1 MGNVFEVCINF
12 LQTKLSHTDF
22 GIPPNVFGILRKA
35 NVYFF
40 SLSLSLSFFKMCASI
55 FQSGADFFFFLFLK
69 SNMSYKQLQK
79 DHKTST
85 EILDTIDLISTPKG
99 ENFFLYVSDI
109 WQFNS

>member
-40 SLSLSLSFFKMCASI
+40 LFLSPFHFSKCVLVYFKVVLIFFS
-55 FQSGADFFFFLFLK
+55 LFLK
-69 SNMSYKQLQK
+69 TNMSYKQLQK

-99 ENFFLYVSDI
+99 ENFFVYVSDI
-109 WQFNS
+109 WQFYS

>member
-55 FQSGADFFFFLFLK
+55 FQSGADFFSLFFLKLICHISNCKKTTRPPQK
-69 SNMSYKQLQK
+69 S
-79 DHKTST
+79 
-85 EILDTIDLISTPKG
+85 LIP
-99 ENFFLYVSDI
+99 
-109 WQFNS
+109 